1 LRIENEKNTKLDMKN
16 EANLNNSQFSILNS
30 QFIRVAI
37 VDDHKIITDALS
49 EIINK
54 TDGIRVVDKA
64 FSIAECREML
74 TRCQP
79 DVLLLDVSLPDGN
92 GIELCSEI
100 RKNYPDVKILILTS
114 YAESNVIARALDE
127 GAHGYVLKS
136 DTVDKV
142 IQGIRVVAEGKRFL
156 CDQTKVL
163 FKNQIFK
170 PVPLSPKEKEVLKLI
185 VEGFTI
191 KEIAEK
197 LFLGFETV
205 RSYHKY
211 IHLKLDVH
219 TTAQLVK
226 MAIEQKLV

>member
-1 LRIENEKNTKLDMKN
+1 MKPTTN
-16 EANLNNSQFSILNS
+16 PPLVNSQLSTLHSPLIS
-30 QFIRVAI
+30 VAI

-54 TDGIRVVDKA
+54 TDGIKVIGKA

-74 TRCQP
+74 KVSPP

-92 GIELCSEI
+92 GIDLCSEI
-100 RKNYPDVKILILTS
+100 RKNYPDVKILMLTS

-136 DTVDKV
+136 DTVEKV
-142 IQGIRVVAEGKRFL
+142 IEGIRVVNTGKRFL
-156 CDQTKVL
+156 CDKTDIL

-170 PVPLSPKEKEVLKLI
+170 PVPLSPKEQEVLKLI
-185 VEGFTI
+185 VDGFTI
-191 KEIAEK
+191 KEISEK

-211 IHLKLDVH
+211 IHLKLNVH
-219 TTAQLVK
+219 TTAQLVR

>member
-1 LRIENEKNTKLDMKN
+1 MEKN
-16 EANLNNSQFSILNS
+16 IVY
-30 QFIRVAI
+30 VAI

-54 TDGIRVVDKA
+54 AEGIRVIDKA

-74 TRCQP
+74 TRCLP

-92 GIELCSEI
+92 GIELCSEV
-100 RKNYPDVKILILTS
+100 RKKYPDVKILMLTS

-136 DTVDKV
+136 DTVEKV
-142 IQGIRVVAEGKRFL
+142 IEGIRVVAEGKRFL
-156 CDQTKVL
+156 CDQAKVL
-163 FKNQIFK
+163 FKNQVFK
-170 PVPLSPKEKEVLKLI
+170 SVPLSPKEREVLKLI

-211 IHLKLDVH
+211 IHLKLNVH

-226 MAIEQKLV
+226 MAIEEKLV

>member
-1 LRIENEKNTKLDMKN
+1 MINDMI
-16 EANLNNSQFSILNS
+16 S
-30 QFIRVAI
+30 VAI

-54 TDGIRVVDKA
+54 AEGIRVIDKA

-74 TRCQP
+74 IRCLP

-92 GIELCSEI
+92 GIDLCSEI
-100 RKNYPDVKILILTS
+100 HNNYPNVKILMLTS

-142 IQGIRVVAEGKRFL
+142 IEGIRLVDSGERFL
-156 CDQTKVL
+156 CDQTRVL
-163 FKNQIFK
+163 FKNQMFK
-170 PVPLSPKEKEVLKLI
+170 PIPLSPKEREVLKLI
-185 VEGFTI
+185 VDGFTI

-211 IHLKLDVH
+211 IHLKLNVH
-219 TTAQLVK
+219 TTAQLVR